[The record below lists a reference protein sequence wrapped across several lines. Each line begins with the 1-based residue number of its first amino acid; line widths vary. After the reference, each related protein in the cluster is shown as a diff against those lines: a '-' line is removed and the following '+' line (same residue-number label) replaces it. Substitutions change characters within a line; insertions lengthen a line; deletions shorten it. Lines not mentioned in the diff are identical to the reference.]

1 MLMLNSTVCL
11 TGMDKYAIIVLK
23 GCDDMEIRVLK
34 YFLAAAREQSIS
46 GAAESLFLSQPTLS
60 RQLSD
65 LEKELGKK
73 LFIRGSRKIT
83 LTEEGMLLR
92 QRAEEIIDLVDKTES
107 EIASSDDDIS
117 GDIYLGAGETDAIR
131 LVVRT
136 VKHIRDE
143 YPKIVFHNIS
153 GDAIDVIES
162 LNKGLIDFGILFEPV
177 DLSKYEHIKLPVF
190 DNWGV
195 LMRRD
200 SELAG
205 NKHITSDM
213 LAGRPLIISRQLTDM
228 AEWLG
233 LPKEKI
239 NIAATYNLVFN
250 ASLMV
255 DEGIGY
261 ALTLD
266 KLINVTGESSLC
278 FIPMFPPKEAHMHLV
293 WKKYQV
299 FSKAA
304 ERFLENVRAEI
315 NGE

>member
-1 MLMLNSTVCL
+1 M
-11 TGMDKYAIIVLK
+11 VLYVRQ
-23 GCDDMEIRVLK
+23 GGDDMELRVLK

-73 LFIRGSRKIT
+73 LFVRGSRKIT

-92 QRAEEIIDLVDKTES
+92 KRAEEIIDLVDKTEA
-107 EIASSDDDIS
+107 EISSSDDDIS
-117 GDIYLGAGETDAIR
+117 GDIYLGAGETDAVR
-131 LVVRT
+131 LVART
-136 VKHIRDE
+136 VKQIRDE

-153 GDAIDVIES
+153 GDAIDVVES

-177 DLSKYEHIKLPVF
+177 DLSKYEHIKLPVS
-190 DNWGV
+190 DTWGV

-205 NKHITSDM
+205 NEYITPEM
-213 LAGRPLIISRQLTDM
+213 LAGRPLIVSRQLMDLPG
-228 AEWLG
+228 WLG
-233 LPKEKI
+233 LPKENVKTS
-239 NIAATYNLVFN
+239 ATYNLVFN

-261 ALTLD
+261 AITLD
-266 KLINVTGESSLC
+266 KLINVTGESSLR
-278 FIPMFPPKEAHMHLV
+278 FIPMFPKREAHMHLV

-304 ERFLENVRAEI
+304 EMFLENIRTEI

>member
-1 MLMLNSTVCL
+1 
-11 TGMDKYAIIVLK
+11 
-23 GCDDMEIRVLK
+23 MELRVLK

-73 LFIRGSRKIT
+73 LFVRGSRKIT

-92 QRAEEIIDLVDKTES
+92 KRAEEIIDLVDKTEA
-107 EIASSDDDIS
+107 EISSSDDDIS
-117 GDIYLGAGETDAIR
+117 GDIYLGAGETDAVR
-131 LVVRT
+131 LVART
-136 VKHIRDE
+136 VKQIRDE

-153 GDAIDVIES
+153 GDAIDVVES

-177 DLSKYEHIKLPVF
+177 DLSKYEHIKLPVS
-190 DNWGV
+190 DTWGV

-205 NKHITSDM
+205 NEYITPEM
-213 LAGRPLIISRQLTDM
+213 LAGRPLIVSRQLMDLPG
-228 AEWLG
+228 WLG
-233 LPKEKI
+233 LPKENVKTS
-239 NIAATYNLVFN
+239 ATYNLVFN

-261 ALTLD
+261 AITLD
-266 KLINVTGESSLC
+266 KLINVTGESSLR
-278 FIPMFPPKEAHMHLV
+278 FIPMFPKREAHMHLV

-304 ERFLENVRAEI
+304 EMFLENIRTEI